1 VAAAL
6 ALVCAVESE
15 PSGPR
20 DAAGLEDEVAQLRQL
35 IRMIGHELGN
45 SLGPIGSLL
54 RSARMILAGPS
65 GQANPGEGEAS
76 TPGER
81 PPASAP
87 APAEVLAQAR
97 LDLVLRTVA
106 ERTTHLQSFL
116 DECVRLT
123 RLPEPRP
130 AAADWTAL
138 GERLRSLWPELAV
151 DLAVTTGRPA
161 MIDVAQIEQVLINL
175 VKNAHEAGGPAH
187 ELRLRVEAVASG
199 GTRVTVL
206 DRGRGA
212 TDLQLE
218 AMAGG
223 GFTTKRAGGGMGLAI
238 CRELIERHGGRL
250 KVERRAGPGLAVS
263 FWLPDR

>member
-15 PSGPR
+15 PTRPR

-54 RSARMILAGPS
+54 RSARVILAG
-65 GQANPGEGEAS
+65 QAGPADPGDGEAS
-76 TPGER
+76 PSGGR
-81 PPASAP
+81 PPA

-130 AAADWTAL
+130 AGADWGAL
-138 GERLRSLWPELAV
+138 GDRMRALWPGLAV
-151 DLAVTTGRPA
+151 DLALTGRPA
-161 MIDVAQIEQVLINL
+161 LFDVSQIEQVLINL
-175 VKNAHEAGGPAH
+175 VKNAHEAGGPTD
-187 ELRLRVEAVASG
+187 EIRLRVEAIASG

-212 TDLQLE
+212 TDHEIE
-218 AMAGG
+218 AMVRG
-223 GFTTKRAGGGMGLAI
+223 GFTTKRAGSGMGLAI

-250 KVERRAGPGLAVS
+250 RVERRAGPGLAVS